1 MAGDLDLCGP
11 LADREIPLHTTN
23 TYALKEDRDG
33 DSIRSLGLDILF
45 VIGWQ
50 RLIPDWFLQ
59 ELRLGAFGMHGSSL
73 PLPHGR
79 GRSPMNWSLVQGRDL
94 FYTHLFRYKPG
105 VDDGDVAGV
114 QCFDITP
121 FDTCLTMHYK
131 NTLAMINLVD
141 RLLPSL
147 CGNTA
152 VLQAQS
158 EDGATYYP
166 KRSREDG
173 LIDWTA
179 STTTVYNL
187 IRAVTAPFPGAF
199 THLDNNE
206 DCQLNIWKAIP
217 FDEQLVFP
225 DARPGEIV
233 QQFESGDFVVQTGS
247 SSLLVTEWEM
257 TSGPN
262 PMHLTG
268 RMLGNA
274 GRTIKDWGTLPRDQ
288 P

>member
-1 MAGDLDLCGP
+1 
-11 LADREIPLHTTN
+11 
-23 TYALKEDRDG
+23 
-33 DSIRSLGLDILF
+33 
-45 VIGWQ
+45 
-50 RLIPDWFLQ
+50 
-59 ELRLGAFGMHGSSL
+59 
-73 PLPHGR
+73 
-79 GRSPMNWSLVQGRDL
+79 
-94 FYTHLFRYKPG
+94 
-105 VDDGDVAGV
+105 
-114 QCFDITP
+114 
-121 FDTCLTMHYK
+121 
-131 NTLAMINLVD
+131 MINLVD

-217 FDEQLVFP
+217 FDEQLVFS

-268 RMLGNA
+268 RILGNA